1 MANFLVS
8 GLINIETTLRIDR
21 FPIQYFP
28 VTYPFFGIKTT
39 ISGVGFNIAKA
50 MNQLSNHVTLASLI
64 GKDIYGSIIQAEVKK
79 TGISDRFLVN
89 TLEQNPQSVI
99 LYDADGK
106 RQIHVDLKD
115 VQEVNYPLAEFES
128 ALSACDIAI
137 LCNINFSRPFLKL
150 SKNAGKLIATDVHA
164 IQNLDDP
171 YNRDFMEAADILF
184 LSHEN
189 LTKPP
194 IEIIHEIWQQLQTK
208 ICVIGMGKSGA
219 ILAYQPDNFIGHY
232 PSIQIKTIVNTIGAG
247 DALFSS
253 FLDCYSKTKDPY
265 LAIQRAIVFASHKIG
280 SQGAAE
286 GFLSAQELLDL
297 ADQFLPIHPL

>member
-1 MANFLVS
+1 MTKFLVS

-50 MNQLSNHVTLASLI
+50 LSQLSNHVTLASLI
-64 GKDIYGSIIQAEVKK
+64 GKDIYGSLIQTEVKK
-79 TGISDRFLVN
+79 TGISDRFLLN

-115 VQEVNYPLAEFES
+115 VQEVNYPELEFCK
-128 ALSACDIAI
+128 ALEGCDIAI
-137 LCNINFSRPFLKL
+137 LCNINFSRPFLEL
-150 SKNAGKLIATDVHA
+150 SKKAGKLIATDVHA

-171 YNRDFMEAADILF
+171 YNRDFMKTADILF

-194 IEIIHEIWQQLQTK
+194 KEIIHEIWQQFQTK
-208 ICVIGMGKSGA
+208 ICVIGLGKSGA
-219 ILAYQPDNFIGHY
+219 IFAYKPDNFIGHF
-232 PSIQIKTIVNTIGAG
+232 PSIQIRKIVNTIGAG

-265 LAIQRAIVFASHKIG
+265 LAIQRAIVFASYKIG

-286 GFLSAQELLDL
+286 GFLSAQELIEITG
-297 ADQFLPIHPL
+297 QFLPINPL